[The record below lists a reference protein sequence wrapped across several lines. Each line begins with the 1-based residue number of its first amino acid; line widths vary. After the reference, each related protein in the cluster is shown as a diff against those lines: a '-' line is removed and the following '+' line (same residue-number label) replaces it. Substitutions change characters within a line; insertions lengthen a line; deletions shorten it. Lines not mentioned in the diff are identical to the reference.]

1 MVRFMYVLQQ
11 LKIIVS
17 YLERYMIYKQDS
29 ILRLT

>member
-17 YLERYMIYKQDS
+17 YLERYMIYKQDG